1 MLRQK
6 HVEINIRW
14 TRLEKGFLY
23 CMLGFVLF
31 SIDCDLNVN
40 SKKYVGTIRGSMNI
54 IEYNIKQGKDERH
67 VGEAEYLSKVAL
79 TPFTA
84 FYYNFYI
91 INQFQLV
98 SNFRQSFRLLNFVGS
113 ALFGLTPKS

>member
-1 MLRQK
+1 MM
-6 HVEINIRW
+6 W
-14 TRLEKGFLY
+14 SRLEKGFSLLY
-23 CMLGFVLF
+23 SLML
-31 SIDCDLNVN
+31 DCDLNVN

-79 TPFTA
+79 TPLTA
-84 FYYNFYI
+84 FYYNFYV

-98 SNFRQSFRLLNFVGS
+98 SNLSQSFRLLNFVGS